1 MSSPVK
7 ERAMVD
13 IRATAEKH
21 CDIADDLPAI
31 HGLSGADT
39 VASLHGIGKATAI
52 KIAKNRGCQLSD
64 IGNVQAEMKNVEAQA
79 TTFICAAYSKGA
91 KSCKSMTEC
100 RIKMW
105 HSKTGTNGASSVKL
119 YSLPPTNEAFI
130 ENVHRCHLQV
140 AIWKAALLV
149 SPPKLETQKY
159 GWERNHQGIL
169 FPRTIPPGTLSAPQN
184 ILQLIRCNC
193 KTLLVVLLLVDA

>member
-1 MSSPVK
+1 MIMSSPVK

-100 RIKMW
+100 RIKM
-105 HSKTGTNGASSVKL
+105 
-119 YSLPPTNEAFI
+119 
-130 ENVHRCHLQV
+130 
-140 AIWKAALLV
+140 
-149 SPPKLETQKY
+149 
-159 GWERNHQGIL
+159 
-169 FPRTIPPGTLSAPQN
+169 
-184 ILQLIRCNC
+184 
-193 KTLLVVLLLVDA
+193 